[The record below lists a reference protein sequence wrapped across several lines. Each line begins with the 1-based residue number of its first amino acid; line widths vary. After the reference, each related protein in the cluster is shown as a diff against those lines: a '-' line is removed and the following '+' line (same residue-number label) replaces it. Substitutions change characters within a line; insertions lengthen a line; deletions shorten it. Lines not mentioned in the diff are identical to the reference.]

1 MRVKYSYLEEQFKN
15 PDYILRDLEK
25 LVKRGDFTLG
35 KEVEIF
41 EKRFAQLASAKFAV
55 GVSSGTAA
63 LLLGLQAVGVGHDD
77 EVITAPNTFFA
88 SVNAIAAVGAKPV
101 FVDVG
106 EDYNIN
112 SELIENAINE
122 RTKAIMPVH
131 LTGRPAAMNEIV
143 DIARKHGLKV
153 IEDAAQAIGANYR
166 GRHVGNFGDTGGFSF
181 HPLKNLNVWGD
192 AGMIITNNPD
202 ISVSLCELRNQ
213 GLKDRDTWTRY
224 GHNLR
229 ISSLQALVGKH
240 LIKDTSDLTER
251 RIANALNYD
260 KELRDIE
267 EITFPQRMIELRE
280 VFHTY
285 VIQAERRD
293 ELNKYL
299 NEKGIES
306 KIHYPVPLHLQPAT
320 KYLGYKKGD
329 FPQTEMQAERIISLP
344 VHPYLKERE
353 KKKVIETIKEFYR

>member
-63 LLLGLQAVGVGHDD
+63 LLLGLQAVGVGHGD

-166 GRHVGNFGDTGGFSF
+166 GRRTGSLGDVGCFST
-181 HPLKNLNVWGD
+181 HPLKTLHTAGD
-192 AGMIITNNPD
+192 GGFITTDSQEIYERIIK
-202 ISVSLCELRNQ
+202 LRNH
-213 GLKDRDTWTRY
+213 GLKNREESEFFGYNSRLDEI
-224 GHNLR
+224 HAA
-229 ISSLQALVGKH
+229 I
-240 LIKDTSDLTER
+240 
-251 RIANALNYD
+251 LNTQLEYVEIWN
-260 KELRDIE
+260 KQRRDIALRYSSELSPIVDTPE
-267 EITFPQRMIELRE
+267 EKSYEESSYHTF
-280 VFHTY
+280 
-285 VIQAERRD
+285 VIQAKNRD
-293 ELNKYL
+293 SLRLHLSNM
-299 NEKGIES
+299 GIET
-306 KIHYPVPLHLQPAT
+306 KIHYPIPIHLQQAA
-320 KYLGYKKGD
+320 KYLGYRSGA
-329 FPQTEMQAERIISLP
+329 FPVAERQSSQILSLP
-344 VHPYLKERE
+344 VYPELTSKQIE
-353 KKKVIETIKEFYR
+353 KVIEGVTSFYK

>member
-166 GRHVGNFGDTGGFSF
+166 GRRTGSLGDVGCFST
-181 HPLKNLNVWGD
+181 HPLKTLHTAGD
-192 AGMIITNNPD
+192 GGFITTDSQEIYERIIK
-202 ISVSLCELRNQ
+202 LRNH
-213 GLKDRDTWTRY
+213 GLKNREESEFFGYNSRLDEI
-224 GHNLR
+224 HAA
-229 ISSLQALVGKH
+229 I
-240 LIKDTSDLTER
+240 
-251 RIANALNYD
+251 LNTQLEYVEIWN
-260 KELRDIE
+260 KQRRDIALRYSSELSPIVDTPE
-267 EITFPQRMIELRE
+267 EKSYEESSYHTF
-280 VFHTY
+280 
-285 VIQAERRD
+285 VIQAKNRD
-293 ELNKYL
+293 SLRLHLSNM
-299 NEKGIES
+299 GIET
-306 KIHYPVPLHLQPAT
+306 KIHYPIPIHLQQAA
-320 KYLGYKKGD
+320 KYLGYRSGA
-329 FPQTEMQAERIISLP
+329 FPVAERQSSQILSLP
-344 VHPYLKERE
+344 VYPELTSKQIE
-353 KKKVIETIKEFYR
+353 KVIEGVTSFYK

>member
-112 SELIENAINE
+112 SEL
-122 RTKAIMPVH
+122 
-131 LTGRPAAMNEIV
+131 
-143 DIARKHGLKV
+143 